1 MQICRRIIP
10 YLLAETTNCRGTL
23 AFGSRR
29 KVALEITA
37 AGLTEA
43 PHHHHSAQCPGALP
57 IKTHKKIIFGCK
69 RALIVEDDY
78 FLASDLASGLAA
90 FSSAPAP
97 FVDGTDV
104 DGIGLGRIP
113 TDFSSVYWPL
123 TRHCHQCRLKAE
135 PSCM

>member
-69 RALIVEDDY
+69 RELIMKDDY
-78 FLASDLASGLAA
+78 FMASDLAAGHAA

-97 FVDGTDV
+97 SLMAPTPTPSDWDGSQQILLPF
-104 DGIGLGRIP
+104 IGL
-113 TDFSSVYWPL
+113 
-123 TRHCHQCRLKAE
+123 
-135 PSCM
+135 